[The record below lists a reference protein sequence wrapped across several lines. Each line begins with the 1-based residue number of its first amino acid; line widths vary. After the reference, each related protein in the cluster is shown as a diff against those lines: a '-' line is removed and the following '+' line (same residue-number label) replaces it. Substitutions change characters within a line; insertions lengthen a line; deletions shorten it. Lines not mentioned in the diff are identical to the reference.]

1 MAHEADILPT
11 VLNAGDPCAGDEAI
25 FRPGSAANYAEFVG
39 GPLTPKDLTALEW
52 ALHNCIQDW
61 LAGNVPFAAI
71 EPHLAA
77 LGIDPELRHDSRPIL
92 PSTVELPD
100 EVLAD
105 VVEDEVPDAA
115 VLVERITGDP
125 FSRPTVGQMAAL
137 AWVESLGPN
146 RRAVDAWADDERD
159 RPLVA
164 TMNRVDRAPPCLYAD
179 GVPQLPLNRRMIPDS
194 GPKVIYVAR
203 AYLVGARWCFSSKV
217 DLPALP
223 DLAVLRRRLTVE
235 LWRLRTIERRSTWED
250 VARRR
255 SEVLYRAA
263 LEGAQAKTAT
273 KQCD

>member
-25 FRPGSAANYAEFVG
+25 FRPGSAANYAEFVA
-39 GPLTPKDLTALEW
+39 GPLTASELAVLELG
-52 ALHNCIQDW
+52 LHDCIQGW
-61 LAGNVPFAAI
+61 LAGSVPFAAI

-77 LGIDPELRHDSRPIL
+77 LGIEAELRHDSRPLL
-92 PSTVELPD
+92 PATVELPD
-100 EVLAD
+100 NVLAD

-164 TMNRVDRAPPCLYAD
+164 TMNRVDRAPPCLYVD
-179 GVPQLPLNRRMIPDS
+179 GVPQLPLNRKFVPES
-194 GPKVIYVAR
+194 GPKGTYVAR
-203 AYLVGARWCFSSKV
+203 AYLVGSRWCFSSKV
-217 DLPALP
+217 DLPSLP
-223 DLAVLRRRLTVE
+223 NLAVLRQRLTVE

-250 VARRR
+250 VLRRR

-263 LEGAQAKTAT
+263 IEGAHANLLT
-273 KQCD
+273 KKRD